1 MLKPEG
7 RYICMSV
14 GSPDMRLESLEDTD
28 PESEN
33 FLSWEVAVHAVR
45 KYTHDPLHR
54 RPFRREFTPHHQ
66 RPCICA

>member
-1 MLKPEG
+1 VYLSSSVLKPDG

-14 GSPDMRLESLEDTD
+14 GSPDMRLESLEDMD

-45 KYTHDPLHR
+45 KCPHDPS
-54 RPFRREFTPHHQ
+54 
-66 RPCICA
+66 A